1 MDLLI
6 THYLYYNIAHR
17 SPIIDFMIVLSAEAL
32 PYVFALGIWAW
43 FLIRKRSKQVI
54 FVGLTGLVSAF
65 VSRFIIVTA
74 VRFFVERSRPFA
86 ELDLTPLFSHD
97 PGNSFPSGHAAF
109 FFALIPIM
117 FVFSK
122 KSGLIFSFVAVA
134 MALARVIA
142 GVHWPSDVLAGAII
156 GLLTGHVLT
165 ILYIYRY
172 SSKVQ

>member
-17 SPIIDFMIVLSAEAL
+17 NPTIDFMVLLSAEIL
-32 PYVFALGIWAW
+32 PYIFALGIWIW
-43 FLIRKRSKQVI
+43 FLLRKRSKQII
-54 FVGLTGLVSAF
+54 FIGLAGLVSAV
-65 VSRFIIVTA
+65 VSRFIIVTI

-97 PGNSFPSGHAAF
+97 PSNSFPSGHAAF
-109 FFALIPIM
+109 FFALIPAM

-122 KSGLIFSFVAVA
+122 KAGFIFSSAAVA

-142 GVHWPSDVLAGAII
+142 GVHWPSDVLTGAII
-156 GLLTGHVLT
+156 GLLTGHMLM

-172 SSKVQ
+172 SSKI